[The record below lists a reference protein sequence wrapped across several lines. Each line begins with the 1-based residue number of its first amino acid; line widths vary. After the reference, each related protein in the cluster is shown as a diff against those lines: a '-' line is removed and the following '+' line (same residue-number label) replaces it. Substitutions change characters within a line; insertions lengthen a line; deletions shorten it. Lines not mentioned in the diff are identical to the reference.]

1 MMKLVAALA
10 ATALA
15 ATTIAT
21 PAEAGRRHRHHH
33 HDEVT
38 TGDAI
43 VGAVVAVGV
52 LALFAGANKEEKRL
66 KQDAAVGACSEE
78 AEYRTRGH
86 VSEIFSVG
94 KRKGYWTVQGALE
107 GEGGGE
113 AGSFTCTVRNGR
125 IYKMQLS
132 GDAA

>member
-1 MMKLVAALA
+1 MKIVAVLA
-10 ATALA
+10 ATTALV

-21 PAEAGRRHRHHH
+21 PAEAGRRHRHHDR
-33 HDEVT
+33 DEIT

-43 VGAVVAVGV
+43 VGAAVAVGV

-66 KQDAAVGACSEE
+66 KQDAAVSACSEE

-94 KRKGYWTVQGALE
+94 KRKGYWTVEGALE

-113 AGSFTCTVRNGR
+113 AGTFTCTVRNGR
-125 IYKMQLS
+125 IYKMQLA
-132 GDAA
+132 GGA